1 MLYDKLENYKKTD
14 YYPFHMPGHKR
25 NAKIKMD
32 NPYEMDIT
40 EIDGFDNL
48 HCPTEII
55 KEEMERARCLYS
67 SDKTYFLVNGSTCGI
82 LSAISSVTEYGDTVI
97 VARNCHKAVYH
108 ALELRGLTAAYLYP
122 PQIPQFQILGGIA
135 LEELEQCIVENS
147 HAKAVIITSPTYEG
161 IVSDIRSL
169 AEIVHQAGMIL
180 IVDEAHG
187 AHFSRYPSFP
197 KSALDQG
204 ADIVIQSLHKTLP
217 ALTQTALL
225 HIKGKRASHRKM
237 EKYLQIY
244 QTSSPSYVLMAS
256 ISQCMTWLEGQSF
269 QDFSAYVELLKQMQE
284 NIRKI
289 SHLHFLNPSFIGQYN
304 IFDIDMSKLVIRGNE
319 PNGFTGK
326 QLYDELL
333 SKFHLQMEMAASNY
347 ALAMTS
353 VMDTPCG
360 IKRLWEALEQIDN
373 AIANCPQDHREKG
386 IAKKIV
392 QAGDGAADKELEV
405 RKENESKAE
414 SKTVKREQAIV
425 CISISQAGER
435 EQEKLLFTHSAGKI
449 SGEYIYVYPP
459 GIPVIT
465 PGEMLTK
472 EIINRCLQ
480 YIKDGLTVMG
490 TEDKTLMF
498 IKVVSE

>member
-284 NIRKI
+284 NIRTI
-289 SHLHFLNPSFIGQYN
+289 SHLHFLNPSFIGQYH

-360 IKRLWEALEQIDN
+360 IKRLWEALEQIDRSISIDVN
-373 AIANCPQDHREKG
+373 NNMEQMEQG
-386 IAKKIV
+386 IAKRIDKKI
-392 QAGDGAADKELEV
+392 G
-405 RKENESKAE
+405 KAE
-414 SKTVKREQAIV
+414 EDLSDKEQAIV

-480 YIKDGLTVMG
+480 YIKDGLTVLG
-490 TEDKTLMF
+490 PEDKTLMF
-498 IKVVSE
+498 IKVVRE